1 MEQGN
6 WLMNELEAEKS
17 LAQTKEEKEFIS
29 KLQVRLEK
37 RLTKDSLN
45 EVYSKPKQLNVIELE
60 GR

>member
-37 RLTKDSLN
+37 RLTELL
-45 EVYSKPKQLNVIELE
+45 KQNIFILE
-60 GR
+60 E